1 MARQPLHPYSG
12 SVLWVR
18 AREATSLIIALLFFT
33 AVAWAQST
41 AAPSNCPTEPD
52 DDRLETAI
60 DDCTQLIQSG
70 LLSAHDRAMHYKN
83 RGLAFYKKKDY
94 DRAIQD
100 YDRAI
105 GLAPKDGTLLARRA
119 NAYQEKRQY
128 ERALADYESAAQLD
142 PTFDVDRPR
151 GFLFFYLGRMTQS
164 AEVFERYTKSH
175 PNDVWAIL
183 FRYLAEA
190 KIGNALFA
198 ARGLE
203 TDAAKFTGRAW
214 PTPILE
220 FHLGKI
226 DEKAMFAAAHDPDP
240 KLKHEKTCVANFH
253 AGTSRLFRAYLSGAI
268 PLLKAAAK
276 DCPPQLYESHAA
288 ETELQRLGRK

>member
-1 MARQPLHPYSG
+1 L
-12 SVLWVR
+12 
-18 AREATSLIIALLFFT
+18 EA
-33 AVAWAQST
+33 V
-41 AAPSNCPTEPD
+41 
-52 DDRLETAI
+52 I

-70 LLSAHDRAMHYKN
+70 LLAGHDLAEHYRN
-83 RGLAFYKKKDY
+83 RGLAFYKSHNY

-105 GLAPKDGTLLARRA
+105 ALAPHDGTAFARRA
-119 NAYQEKRQY
+119 HAYQEKRQY
-128 ERALADYESAAQLD
+128 EHALADYEAAAQID
-142 PTFDVDRPR
+142 PTVDVDRSR

-164 AEVFERYTKSH
+164 AELFERYTKSH
-175 PNDVWAIL
+175 PDDIWAIL

-198 ARGLE
+198 ARALE
-203 TDAAKFTGRAW
+203 SDAAGFSARAW

-240 KLKHEKTCVANFH
+240 KLQHEKTCVANFH
-253 AGTSRLFRAYLSGAI
+253 AGASRLFRAYVSGAV
-268 PLLKAAAK
+268 PLLRAAAK

-288 ETELQRLGRK
+288 QTELRRLGRK